1 MKDDETCFELYI
13 KLNDVVNSCFNLG
26 GKILDSKVVEKIL
39 RFFPKR
45 LRSKV
50 TIIEE
55 NKNMDLMRKINL

>member
-1 MKDDETCFELYI
+1 MKDDETFFELYI

-26 GKILDSKVVEKIL
+26 GKILDSKEVEKIL

>member
-1 MKDDETCFELYI
+1 MKDDETFFELYI

-50 TIIEE
+50 TII
-55 NKNMDLMRKINL
+55 

>member
-1 MKDDETCFELYI
+1 MKDDETFFELYI
-13 KLNDVVNSCFNLG
+13 KLNDVVNSCFNLA